1 MSVLE
6 RTISCPP
13 DLAGKDSQA
22 AVSDGEIKSE
32 NEKAALL
39 EVKEDNSTVKP
50 SPKAGT
56 PGICTDMHS
65 VDMSEV
71 ARKLSSKT
79 LYDSTPI
86 ASPLHNKK
94 TGEEDNEE
102 DDEEADDEEGGAH
115 DTITSLA
122 GVKMLQKFSKIGNR
136 DRKYRHAGV
145 REKDL
150 KGSLNQLESLFKE
163 DPLLEEDEKNII
175 ADEEP
180 EADSDNEED
189 VFVPPDGGY
198 GWFVSLGA
206 FIALFWTAGLVKSY
220 GVLFAEMMRM
230 YPESISL
237 ASWIPAAM
245 TTTALAMAP
254 IASALCQKLNCRYVT
269 LLGSLLASAGITLS
283 AFMPN
288 LQSMFVTLGVLTGAG
303 IGLATTPGIILTAR
317 YFDKRRSMANALC
330 LSGTAAGSFTLPILI
345 GNLLTYYGFHGTLL
359 IIGGCMLHVCISAAL
374 FRPLATHVII
384 IRNKD
389 KKKVDIVPS
398 ESVRTDS
405 ISVHE
410 EAARGKLLKGEVVGC
425 NNNRHII
432 SPTCQTSDNMSE
444 AGMTTPVACSLPTN
458 ALGTPHSGHRVPLEE
473 FSLSRQRSI
482 HSSFDSISM
491 MSSVSNR
498 SFEHLGTNQEGHEHV
513 HHGDHEHGVQTGQ
526 GANWSGR
533 TSPTV
538 SNTQFSIGSSH
549 CPVTHLTNAKSL
561 SLKELA
567 FHQIGSHINLYKT
580 MLVGSGNK
588 MDTCQHEKVKPQKR
602 NKKTSLMFSCED
614 IMVDST
620 SVLKDSRHP
629 SHQHLGHGGYGG
641 QTHRVVNINRTQ
653 SAVGDIRR
661 RKTSAR
667 ARFYSES
674 FDKTGKRLSRNSSFC
689 RRSLGGDR
697 MSLIGSTELFSSP
710 PQEIK
715 PTRKFILQPV
725 ADTQKQEEAIVK
737 ERKSL
742 FTSINKY
749 IDLNLV
755 KNPVFL
761 VLAASVML
769 MAIGVPHC
777 LFFLPTHAKMI
788 GLLATDASY
797 LLSIS
802 AIFDLAGR
810 LVFGFFLDL
819 NLFPKYLGYSLMM
832 LIAGISAVCL
842 PSTNSFLEIAVC
854 MSFYGVGTGGWFLM
868 VPLLL
873 AEHLGVENIA
883 SSYGLAR
890 LFQSVTNL
898 SGPMMAGLLLDQTGT
913 LRASFYMMGISMS
926 LGALVVLFLPLALK
940 RVESK
945 DSVQ

>member
-1 MSVLE
+1 
-6 RTISCPP
+6 
-13 DLAGKDSQA
+13 
-22 AVSDGEIKSE
+22 
-32 NEKAALL
+32 
-39 EVKEDNSTVKP
+39 
-50 SPKAGT
+50 
-56 PGICTDMHS
+56 
-65 VDMSEV
+65 
-71 ARKLSSKT
+71 
-79 LYDSTPI
+79 
-86 ASPLHNKK
+86 
-94 TGEEDNEE
+94 
-102 DDEEADDEEGGAH
+102 
-115 DTITSLA
+115 
-122 GVKMLQKFSKIGNR
+122 
-136 DRKYRHAGV
+136 
-145 REKDL
+145 
-150 KGSLNQLESLFKE
+150 
-163 DPLLEEDEKNII
+163 LEEDEKNIVT
-175 ADEEP
+175 DDEP
-180 EADSDNEED
+180 EADSDHEED

-198 GWFVSLGA
+198 GWFISLGA

-269 LLGSLLASAGITLS
+269 LLGSLLASTGITLS

-288 LQSMFVTLGVLTGAG
+288 LQTMFVTLGVLTGAG

-345 GNLLTYYGFHGTLL
+345 GHLLNHYGFHGTLL

-384 IRNKD
+384 IRNEE
-389 KKKVDIVPS
+389 KKKVDVVPS
-398 ESVRTDS
+398 ESVRTNS
-405 ISVHE
+405 ITVHD
-410 EAARGKLLKGEVVGC
+410 EAACGKLLKGEIVVS

-432 SPTCQTSDNMSE
+432 SPSGQANDNMSE
-444 AGMTTPVACSLPTN
+444 TGSFTTPVACSLPTN
-458 ALGTPHSGHRVPLEE
+458 ALGTPRSAHRFNLEE

-498 SFEHLGTNQEGHEHV
+498 SFEHLGPNQEATEHH
-513 HHGDHEHGVQTGQ
+513 HHGDPEHAAQTQQ

-538 SNTQFSIGSSH
+538 SNAQFSMASSH
-549 CPVTHLTNAKSL
+549 CPVPHATNAKSL

-588 MDTCQHEKVKPQKR
+588 MDRCEHEKRKPPTK
-602 NKKTSLMFSCED
+602 NKKRASLMFSCED

-629 SHQHLGHGGYGG
+629 SHQHLGQGGE
-641 QTHRVVNINRTQ
+641 THRVVNINRTQ

-667 ARFYSES
+667 TRFYSES
-674 FDKTGKRLSRNSSFC
+674 FDKKGRRLSRNSSFC
-689 RRSLGGDR
+689 QRSIGGDR
-697 MSLIGSTELFSSP
+697 MSLIGSTELFSVP
-710 PQEIK
+710 PQDIK

-725 ADTQKQEEAIVK
+725 VDTQKQTGSEFK
-737 ERKSL
+737 EKKRSGMLK
-742 FTSINKY
+742 TINKY
-749 IDLNLV
+749 IDFTLV
-755 KNPVFL
+755 KDPVFL
-761 VLAASVML
+761 LLAASVMA
-769 MAIGVPHC
+769 MAVGVPHC
-777 LFFLPTHAKMI
+777 LFFLPTHAKLI
-788 GLLATDASY
+788 GLPATDASY

-832 LIAGISAVCL
+832 LISGISAVCL
-842 PSTNSFLEIAVC
+842 PSTNTFSQIAIC
-854 MSFYGVGTGGWFLM
+854 MGFYGVGTGGWFLM

-898 SGPMMAGLLLDQTGT
+898 SGPMISGLLLDRTGT
-913 LRASFYMMGISMS
+913 LTASFYMMGISMS
-926 LGALVVLFLPLALK
+926 LGSLVVLFLPLAIK
-940 RVESK
+940 KNEK
-945 DSVQ
+945 KNAVQ

>member
-13 DLAGKDSQA
+13 DLAGPESHI
-22 AVSDGEIKSE
+22 VSEEETKAGS
-32 NEKAALL
+32 EKAALL
-39 EVKEDNSTVKP
+39 DVKEDNSAVKP

-56 PGICTDMHS
+56 PSICTDMHS

-79 LYDSTPI
+79 LYDTTPI
-86 ASPLHNKK
+86 ASPLHSKK
-94 TGEEDNEE
+94 TGEEDNDE
-102 DDEEADDEEGGAH
+102 DDDEVDDEEGGAH

-136 DRKYRHAGV
+136 DRKYRLAGT

-150 KGSLNQLESLFKE
+150 KGSINQLESLFKE
-163 DPLLEEDEKNII
+163 DPLLEEDEKNIVTD
-175 ADEEP
+175 DEA

-288 LQSMFVTLGVLTGAG
+288 LQTMFVTLGVLTGAG

-330 LSGTAAGSFTLPILI
+330 LSGTAAGSFTLPILM
-345 GNLLTYYGFHGTLL
+345 GHLLNHYGFHGTLL

-384 IRNKD
+384 IRNKE
-389 KKKVDIVPS
+389 KKKVNVVPS
-398 ESVRTDS
+398 ESARTNS
-405 ISVHE
+405 ITIHDDAVC
-410 EAARGKLLKGEVVGC
+410 GKLLKGEVVVC
-425 NNNRHII
+425 NNNRQII
-432 SPTCQTSDNMSE
+432 SPTCQPGDSMVDTCSI
-444 AGMTTPVACSLPTN
+444 TPVACSLPTN
-458 ALGTPHSGHRVPLEE
+458 ALGTPHSTHRFNLEE

-498 SFEHLGTNQEGHEHV
+498 SFEHLGPNQEPHHVDPEHV
-513 HHGDHEHGVQTGQ
+513 AQTGQ
-526 GANWSGR
+526 GATWSGR
-533 TSPTV
+533 TSPTI
-538 SNTQFSIGSSH
+538 SNTQFSMGSSH
-549 CPVTHLTNAKSL
+549 CPVAHVTNAKSL

-567 FHQIGSHINLYKT
+567 FHQIGSHINLYRT
-580 MLVGSGNK
+580 MFVGSGNK
-588 MDTCQHEKVKPQKR
+588 MDVCEHEKVKPQKS
-602 NKKTSLMFSCED
+602 NQKTSLMFSCED

-629 SHQHLGHGGYGG
+629 SHQHLGHGG
-641 QTHRVVNINRTQ
+641 QTHRVVSINRTQ

-689 RRSLGGDR
+689 RRSIGGDR

-725 ADTQKQEEAIVK
+725 PDTQKREETEWK
-737 ERKSL
+737 ENKSL
-742 FTSINKY
+742 RILKTINKY
-749 IDLNLV
+749 IDLSLV
-755 KNPVFL
+755 KDPVFL
-761 VLAASVML
+761 LLAGSVML

-777 LFFLPTHAKMI
+777 LFFLPTHAKLV
-788 GLLATDASY
+788 GLAATDASY

-854 MSFYGVGTGGWFLM
+854 MGFYGVGTGGWFLM

-898 SGPMMAGLLLDQTGT
+898 SGPMLAGLLLDQTGDLT
-913 LRASFYMMGISMS
+913 ATFYMMGVSMS
-926 LGALVVLFLPLALK
+926 LGALVVLFLPLAIK
-940 RVESK
+940 KVEK
-945 DSVQ
+945 KNAVQ